1 MAILIMIINILMIN
15 TRDQVKIFTV
25 VVGNVLIL
33 LTYTII
39 LIIIKNNQNES
50 LIMKGVIVTIAGGVR
65 FGG

>member
-1 MAILIMIINILMIN
+1 MIN